1 MHVFGPR
8 SRYKLDARR
17 SYTPHESPLAQ
28 YRAVMCALGIERAV
42 LVQPSV
48 YGTDNT
54 ALLDALQEAGPAFR
68 GVAAPRPDLDA
79 SAIQELH
86 HVGVRGVRL
95 NMVNPQVRSEEHTS
109 ELQSLM
115 RISYAVFCLKKKNTK
130 HQQK

>member
-1 MHVFGPR
+1 MTSESAPASDVPNCLPPAAPRVPRLRLPAGTYDTHMHVFGPR

-54 ALLDALQEAGPAFR
+54 ALLDALQEAGPDR
-68 GVAAPRPDLDA
+68 KSDV
-79 SAIQELH
+79 
-86 HVGVRGVRL
+86 
-95 NMVNPQVRSEEHTS
+95 
-109 ELQSLM
+109 
-115 RISYAVFCLKKKNTK
+115 
-130 HQQK
+130 